1 MSTPNRIILALIHSG
16 DPEMIAL
23 QRGLA
28 DVQEGGGRLLLVAI
42 ADPRDGQSLGHRL
55 SDRSF
60 VGLKLANEVE
70 RLATEQEGNRL
81 QEQLQ
86 HAESQARIA
95 GIDVEALFEQG
106 EVLTTLQRIVGQT
119 GPERAHVPRLPQSL
133 ADRLLRGDATDSLA
147 RSLGTPVVIAN

>member
-1 MSTPNRIILALIHSG
+1 MTPSNRTVLALIHSG
-16 DPEMIAL
+16 DPELTAL

-70 RLATEQEGNRL
+70 RLATEHEGDRL
-81 QEQLQ
+81 QDILK
-86 HAESQARIA
+86 HAESRAVDA
-95 GIDVEALFEQG
+95 GVEVESRFEEG
-106 EVLTTLQRIVGQT
+106 EVLPTLQRIVDQIT
-119 GPERAHVPRLPQSL
+119 PACAHVPRLPQSL
-133 ADRLLRGDATDSLA
+133 GNRLLQGDATDALA
-147 RSLGTPVVIAN
+147 RSLDTSVVIAN